1 MVGSN
6 ASLEVT
12 GEGMVW
18 VFMGMSDG
26 DKQISEVAVG
36 RDSHAVTHHAIP
48 LNVNPNGLGVVQ

>member
-1 MVGSN
+1 MVGSK
-6 ASLEVT
+6 ASQELA

-18 VFMGMSDG
+18 VFMGMSGG

-48 LNVNPNGLGVVQ
+48 LNVNPNGLGVVK